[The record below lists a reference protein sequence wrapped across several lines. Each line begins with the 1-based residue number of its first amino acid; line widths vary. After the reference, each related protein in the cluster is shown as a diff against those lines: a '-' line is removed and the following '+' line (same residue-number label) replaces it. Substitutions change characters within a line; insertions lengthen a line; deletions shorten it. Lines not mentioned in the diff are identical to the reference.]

1 MEQLYNAYNQLIKS
15 VDTGFVRYM
24 YGQIRWAGRMLGLV
38 GPRGVGKTTMLLQHI
53 KLHLPVEKT
62 LYVSADSFAPMGQ
75 PQKRPHITI
84 KGIYSLKLVLV
95 NFLIIPR
102 GFENAPMCNRIELI
116 IVNGSN
122 VGKTENNQRLSPI
135 RA

>member
-1 MEQLYNAYNQLIKS
+1 MLDSIIIIYS
-15 VDTGFVRYM
+15 VIFELMDK
-24 YGQIRWAGRMLGLV
+24 LV
-38 GPRGVGKTTMLLQHI
+38 GSAKFIINAGLKLLKEHSRNVAVLQDI
-53 KLHLPVEKT
+53 FFC

-95 NFLIIPR
+95 KFLIIPR
-102 GFENAPMCNRIELI
+102 GFENAPMFSRIELI

>member
-1 MEQLYNAYNQLIKS
+1 MLDSIIIIYS
-15 VDTGFVRYM
+15 VIFKLMDK
-24 YGQIRWAGRMLGLV
+24 LV
-38 GPRGVGKTTMLLQHI
+38 GRAKFIINAGLKLLKEHSRNVAVLQDI
-53 KLHLPVEKT
+53 FFC

-95 NFLIIPR
+95 KFLIIPR
-102 GFENAPMCNRIELI
+102 GFENAPMFSRIELI

>member
-1 MEQLYNAYNQLIKS
+1 MNNNIRSLMGKLIGKAKFIINA
-15 VDTGFVRYM
+15 
-24 YGQIRWAGRMLGLV
+24 GL
-38 GPRGVGKTTMLLQHI
+38 KLLKEHSRNVAVLQDI
-53 KLHLPVEKT
+53 FFC

-95 NFLIIPR
+95 KFLIIPR
-102 GFENAPMCNRIELI
+102 GFENAPMFSRIELI

>member
-53 KLHLPVEKT
+53 KLHLPVE
-62 LYVSADSFAPMGQ
+62 
-75 PQKRPHITI
+75 
-84 KGIYSLKLVLV
+84 
-95 NFLIIPR
+95 
-102 GFENAPMCNRIELI
+102 
-116 IVNGSN
+116 
-122 VGKTENNQRLSPI
+122 
-135 RA
+135 

>member
-1 MEQLYNAYNQLIKS
+1 MLDSIIIIYSVIFMLMDKLEGRAKLIINA
-15 VDTGFVRYM
+15 
-24 YGQIRWAGRMLGLV
+24 GL
-38 GPRGVGKTTMLLQHI
+38 KLLKEHSRNVAVLLDI
-53 KLHLPVEKT
+53 FFC

-84 KGIYSLKLVLV
+84 KGICSLKFDLV
-95 NFLIIPR
+95 NFFKILR
-102 GFENAPMCNRIELI
+102 GFENASMCNRMELI

-122 VGKTENNQRLSPI
+122 VGKTENNQRFKPF

>member
-1 MEQLYNAYNQLIKS
+1 MLDSIIIIYS
-15 VDTGFVRYM
+15 VIFKLMDK
-24 YGQIRWAGRMLGLV
+24 LV
-38 GPRGVGKTTMLLQHI
+38 GRAKFIINAGLKLLKEHSRNVAVLQVI
-53 KLHLPVEKT
+53 LFC

-75 PQKRPHITI
+75 PQKRPHIMI
-84 KGIYSLKLVLV
+84 KGIYSLKFVLV

-102 GFENAPMCNRIELI
+102 GFENAPMFSRIELI